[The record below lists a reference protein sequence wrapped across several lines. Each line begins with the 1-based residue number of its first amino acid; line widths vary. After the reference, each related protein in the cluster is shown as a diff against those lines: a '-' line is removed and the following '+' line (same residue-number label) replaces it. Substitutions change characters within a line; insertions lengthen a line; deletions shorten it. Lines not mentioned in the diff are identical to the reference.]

1 MTWMMIAP
9 VVASVHG
16 ARMMLE
22 GWRAYRA
29 GDEDVTDLRIRLAH
43 ATLVAGLGFSS
54 LLSPITSAILVVGFT
69 PGEVAA
75 AWKLLTRKRL
85 PPNTQAGESGRIG

>member
-16 ARMMLE
+16 ARMMYE

-29 GDEDVTDLRIRLAH
+29 DDEDFTDLRNRLAH
-43 ATLVAGLGFSS
+43 ATLVVGLGFTAV
-54 LLSPITSAILVVGFT
+54 LSPITSAILVVGFT
-69 PGEVAA
+69 PGEIAA
-75 AWKLLTRKRL
+75 AMKLLTRKRL
-85 PPNTQAGESGRIG
+85 PPNTQAKEPRRIG

>member
-29 GDEDVTDLRIRLAH
+29 GDEDLTDLHSRLAH
-43 ATLVAGLGFSS
+43 ATLVVGLGFSS
-54 LLSPITSAILVVGFT
+54 LLSTITSAILVVGFA

-75 AWKLLTRKRL
+75 AWKLLARKRKL
-85 PPNTQAGESGRIG
+85 LNTQARETRRIG

>member
-29 GDEDVTDLRIRLAH
+29 EDEDLTDLRNRFTH
-43 ATLVAGLGFSS
+43 ATLVAGLGFTS
-54 LLSPITSAILVVGFT
+54 LLSPVTAAILVVGFT

-75 AWKLLTRKRL
+75 AWKALRRKRL
-85 PPNTQAGESGRIG
+85 PPNTQGEVRQRIG